1 MKEEREEPLLGERW
15 HRVAMTER
23 GSLSESI
30 KTADPSQSPC
40 GRQLPP
46 RGAFH
51 CILSTI
57 QNLQSYELCG
67 ILDIEKD
74 NRPQGGLPRKK
85 SF

>member
-40 GRQLPP
+40 GRQLSP

-51 CILSTI
+51 YILHNPKLAKLWI
-57 QNLQSYELCG
+57 VWY
-67 ILDIEKD
+67 IRYRKD
-74 NRPQGGLPRKK
+74 NRPQRWVA
-85 SF
+85 

>member
-51 CILSTI
+51 YILHNPKLAKIRLLWYTK
-57 QNLQSYELCG
+57 L
-67 ILDIEKD
+67 EKT
-74 NRPQGGLPRKK
+74 K

>member
-51 CILSTI
+51 YILSTNSKLAKLWI
-57 QNLQSYELCG
+57 GWYTRYIDEDG
-67 ILDIEKD
+67 
-74 NRPQGGLPRKK
+74 PQGGLPRKK